1 MPSNRKNGRDLPQ
14 DLSTLD
20 DLIKLYYSKLLK
32 DIEKNAKL
40 GDFLKMI
47 ELRRKLAP
55 DDSEQK
61 RFWKM
66 LAKIR
71 REALSGKETG
81 KPVSARKKGTKKKSG
96 GVP

>member
-1 MPSNRKNGRDLPQ
+1 M
-14 DLSTLD
+14 LD
-20 DLIKLYYSKLLK
+20 DLIKLQYRGLLK
-32 DIEKNAKL
+32 SIEENAKL
-40 GDFLKMI
+40 GDFLKMV
-47 ELRRKLAP
+47 ELRRKLTP

-81 KPVSARKKGTKKKSG
+81 KPVSVKRKAARKKSG
-96 GVP
+96 GAP

>member
-1 MPSNRKNGRDLPQ
+1 
-14 DLSTLD
+14 
-20 DLIKLYYSKLLK
+20 
-32 DIEKNAKL
+32 
-40 GDFLKMI
+40 MI